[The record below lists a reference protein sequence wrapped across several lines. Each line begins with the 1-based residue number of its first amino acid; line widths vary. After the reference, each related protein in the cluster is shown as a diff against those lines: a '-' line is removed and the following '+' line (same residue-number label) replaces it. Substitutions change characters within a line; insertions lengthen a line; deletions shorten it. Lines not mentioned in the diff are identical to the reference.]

1 MITLSE
7 NARKELEAY
16 FADKERQT
24 IRVYLAPGGCSGP
37 RLVLA
42 LDEPGDEDARFEQDG
57 FAFCINKELLQQVK
71 SVSIDLSYLGFTVTP
86 EVPLPS
92 SGGSSCGGCC
102 GSCGS
107 QPLSGGAGCPGPA
120 GFVITEG
127 PVFCFHQLPLPAER
141 ACCPRA
147 SVPVPDGQDAPQ
159 IRPREE

>member
-57 FAFCINKELLQQVK
+57 FAFCINKELL
-71 SVSIDLSYLGFTVTP
+71 GFTVTP

-107 QPLSGGAGCPGPA
+107 
-120 GFVITEG
+120 
-127 PVFCFHQLPLPAER
+127 HQ
-141 ACCPRA
+141 
-147 SVPVPDGQDAPQ
+147 
-159 IRPREE
+159 

>member
-71 SVSIDLSYLGFTVTP
+71 SVSIDLSYLGFTVNP
-86 EVPLPS
+86 KCPCLRRAAVPAAVAAAAAAVIS
-92 SGGSSCGGCC
+92 S
-102 GSCGS
+102 
-107 QPLSGGAGCPGPA
+107 PCPVGPA
-120 GFVITEG
+120 VPAR
-127 PVFCFHQLPLPAER
+127 PVL
-141 ACCPRA
+141 
-147 SVPVPDGQDAPQ
+147 S
-159 IRPREE
+159 

>member
-86 EVPLPS
+86 EVLLRRLLRQLRQS
-92 SGGSSCGGCC
+92 S
-102 GSCGS
+102 
-107 QPLSGGAGCPGPA
+107 
-120 GFVITEG
+120 V
-127 PVFCFHQLPLPAER
+127 
-141 ACCPRA
+141 
-147 SVPVPDGQDAPQ
+147 VPVRWGRLSRPGRFCHNRRSRLLFPSTAVTGGEGLLPQ
-159 IRPREE
+159 SIGPGS

>member
-1 MITLSE
+1 MIVLSE

-57 FAFCINKELLQQVK
+57 FAFCINNELLQQVK
-71 SVSIDLSYLGFTVTP
+71 GISIDLSYLGFTVTP

-92 SGGSSCGGCC
+92 SGGSSCCGYSGHGAG

-107 QPLSGGAGCPGPA
+107 
-120 GFVITEG
+120 
-127 PVFCFHQLPLPAER
+127 HQ
-141 ACCPRA
+141 
-147 SVPVPDGQDAPQ
+147 
-159 IRPREE
+159 

>member
-57 FAFCINKELLQQVK
+57 LLQQVK

-107 QPLSGGAGCPGPA
+107 
-120 GFVITEG
+120 
-127 PVFCFHQLPLPAER
+127 HQ
-141 ACCPRA
+141 
-147 SVPVPDGQDAPQ
+147 
-159 IRPREE
+159 

>member
-1 MITLSE
+1 MIVLSE

-57 FAFCINKELLQQVK
+57 FAFCI
-71 SVSIDLSYLGFTVTP
+71 DLSYLGFTVTP

-92 SGGSSCGGCC
+92 AGGSSCGGCC

-107 QPLSGGAGCPGPA
+107 
-120 GFVITEG
+120 
-127 PVFCFHQLPLPAER
+127 HQ
-141 ACCPRA
+141 
-147 SVPVPDGQDAPQ
+147 
-159 IRPREE
+159 

>member
-37 RLVLA
+37 
-42 LDEPGDEDARFEQDG
+42 PGDEDARFEQDG

-107 QPLSGGAGCPGPA
+107 
-120 GFVITEG
+120 
-127 PVFCFHQLPLPAER
+127 HQ
-141 ACCPRA
+141 
-147 SVPVPDGQDAPQ
+147 
-159 IRPREE
+159 

>member
-16 FADKERQT
+16 FCGQGTPDHPCVSRS
-24 IRVYLAPGGCSGP
+24 RRLLRP

-107 QPLSGGAGCPGPA
+107 
-120 GFVITEG
+120 
-127 PVFCFHQLPLPAER
+127 HQ
-141 ACCPRA
+141 
-147 SVPVPDGQDAPQ
+147 
-159 IRPREE
+159 

>member
-102 GSCGS
+102 GSADTSCGTS
-107 QPLSGGAGCPGPA
+107 CGCGT
-120 GFVITEG
+120 GCTNS
-127 PVFCFHQLPLPAER
+127 CSRRQNNWRCNHCYCTR
-141 ACCPRA
+141 CNCCQKSTKSHFFLLLLTP
-147 SVPVPDGQDAPQ
+147 
-159 IRPREE
+159 

>member
-92 SGGSSCGGCC
+92 SGGSSCGG
-102 GSCGS
+102 
-107 QPLSGGAGCPGPA
+107 PGPA

-147 SVPVPDGQDAPQ
+147 SVPVPDGQDAP
-159 IRPREE
+159 

>member
-57 FAFCINKELLQQVK
+57 FAFCINKELLQ
-71 SVSIDLSYLGFTVTP
+71 
-86 EVPLPS
+86 VPLPS

-107 QPLSGGAGCPGPA
+107 
-120 GFVITEG
+120 
-127 PVFCFHQLPLPAER
+127 HQ
-141 ACCPRA
+141 
-147 SVPVPDGQDAPQ
+147 
-159 IRPREE
+159 

>member
-1 MITLSE
+1 MKKNFLMPVLTILLAAVVLFAASAGLSTVREE

-107 QPLSGGAGCPGPA
+107 
-120 GFVITEG
+120 
-127 PVFCFHQLPLPAER
+127 HQ
-141 ACCPRA
+141 
-147 SVPVPDGQDAPQ
+147 
-159 IRPREE
+159 

>member
-1 MITLSE
+1 MIVLSE

-71 SVSIDLSYLGFTVTP
+71 SVSIDLSYLGFTVTS

-92 SGGSSCGGCC
+92 AGGSSCGGCC
-102 GSCGS
+102 GSCS
-107 QPLSGGAGCPGPA
+107 S
-120 GFVITEG
+120 
-127 PVFCFHQLPLPAER
+127 HQ
-141 ACCPRA
+141 
-147 SVPVPDGQDAPQ
+147 
-159 IRPREE
+159 

>member
-1 MITLSE
+1 MIVLSE

-16 FADKERQT
+16 FVDKERQT

-57 FAFCINKELLQQVK
+57 FAFCINNELLQQVK

-92 SGGSSCGGCC
+92 AGGSSCGGCC
-102 GSCGS
+102 GSCG
-107 QPLSGGAGCPGPA
+107 G
-120 GFVITEG
+120 
-127 PVFCFHQLPLPAER
+127 HQ
-141 ACCPRA
+141 
-147 SVPVPDGQDAPQ
+147 
-159 IRPREE
+159 

>member
-1 MITLSE
+1 MITLSD
-7 NARKELEAY
+7 NAHTELEAY
-16 FADKERQT
+16 FAAKERQT

-107 QPLSGGAGCPGPA
+107 
-120 GFVITEG
+120 
-127 PVFCFHQLPLPAER
+127 HQ
-141 ACCPRA
+141 
-147 SVPVPDGQDAPQ
+147 
-159 IRPREE
+159 

>member
-71 SVSIDLSYLGFTVTP
+71 SVSIDLSYHRDPRSAPAFVGRQFLRR
-86 EVPLPS
+86 LLRQLRQS
-92 SGGSSCGGCC
+92 S
-102 GSCGS
+102 
-107 QPLSGGAGCPGPA
+107 
-120 GFVITEG
+120 V
-127 PVFCFHQLPLPAER
+127 
-141 ACCPRA
+141 
-147 SVPVPDGQDAPQ
+147 VPVRWGRLSRPGWFCHNRRSRLLFPSTAVTGGEGLLPQ
-159 IRPREE
+159 GIGPGS

>member
-71 SVSIDLSYLGFTVTP
+71 SVSIDLSYLGFTVT
-86 EVPLPS
+86 VPAAVAAAAAAVIS
-92 SGGSSCGGCC
+92 S
-102 GSCGS
+102 
-107 QPLSGGAGCPGPA
+107 PCPVGPA
-120 GFVITEG
+120 VPAR
-127 PVFCFHQLPLPAER
+127 PVL
-141 ACCPRA
+141 
-147 SVPVPDGQDAPQ
+147 S
-159 IRPREE
+159 

>member
-1 MITLSE
+1 MIALSE

-42 LDEPGDEDARFEQDG
+42 LDEPGDEDARFGQDG

-71 SVSIDLSYLGFTVTP
+71 SISIDLSYLGFTVTP

-107 QPLSGGAGCPGPA
+107 
-120 GFVITEG
+120 
-127 PVFCFHQLPLPAER
+127 HQ
-141 ACCPRA
+141 
-147 SVPVPDGQDAPQ
+147 
-159 IRPREE
+159 